1 MKHYLLASLLA
12 LVTTSVSA
20 DNPPPPFKPTSTGIE
35 SILFSADVDVAASS
49 VDAALSK
56 EELRSLMR
64 EVVREVVQEELAK
77 FQPNEAKTP
86 TNTATPTQSAIKP
99 AAIEPSKPAT
109 ATVVQVTEKSTPFY
123 SGEGL
128 AHTCAGC
135 HGTLGRIHNAAFMP
149 LAGMQQAEFVGAM
162 LAFRDDKRPSTL
174 MGTVAKGLSEDQ
186 IKAMGEYFAQLPLEA
201 NP

>member
-1 MKHYLLASLLA
+1 MKHYLIASILA

-20 DNPPPPFKPTSTGIE
+20 DNPPPPFKSTTTVMD
-35 SILFSADVDVAASS
+35 SILFNTDTAAYSSDSAV
-49 VDAALSK
+49 SK
-56 EELRSLMR
+56 EELRSLIR

-77 FQPNEAKTP
+77 LQPNETKTP
-86 TNTATPTQSAIKP
+86 TNNATPAQAEVKPKPTAIAPAKP
-99 AAIEPSKPAT
+99 TPASVAQVSSKPAT
-109 ATVVQVTEKSTPFY
+109 FHQ
-123 SGEGL
+123 GEGL

-149 LAGMQQAEFVGAM
+149 LAGMQQEEFVGAM